1 MARPRKAIVAGMLS
15 EWKAFIQNEKKEA
28 VQAEAEP
35 PTSPLAV
42 EADGIG
48 NASPGKDIQELKAEQ
63 VWIR

>member
-1 MARPRKAIVAGMLS
+1 MLS
-15 EWKAFIQNEKKEA
+15 EWKAFIQNEKKEGTSSEVKV

-63 VWIR
+63 VWIQ